1 MTSQILAGGFL
12 FCLIKHFI
20 NREYL
25 ALNWSTADLSSS
37 NLPGCRATHNLAGL
51 HLCLATDI
59 LFIGAHL
66 ICSLVQSLAGSTQ

>member
-25 ALNWSTADLSSS
+25 TLNWSTADLSSS

-51 HLCLATDI
+51 RL
-59 LFIGAHL
+59 
-66 ICSLVQSLAGSTQ
+66 